1 VCRVCCAQRVCWRR
15 LLSSLPIRTE
25 KKQKK
30 KNCKKSNLTRFFFVH
45 ESIILSVELIAPDA
59 LSSVLSL
66 CSAAFFVGGKKRM
79 RFV

>member
-1 VCRVCCAQRVCWRR
+1 VSAVLKEFVGDASSPRYRYVLRR
-15 LLSSLPIRTE
+15 S
-25 KKQKK
+25 KK
-30 KNCKKSNLTRFFFVH
+30 KKTARNQISHAFFFVH

>member
-1 VCRVCCAQRVCWRR
+1 VSAVLKEFVGDASSPRYRYVLRR
-15 LLSSLPIRTE
+15 S
-25 KKQKK
+25 KKK